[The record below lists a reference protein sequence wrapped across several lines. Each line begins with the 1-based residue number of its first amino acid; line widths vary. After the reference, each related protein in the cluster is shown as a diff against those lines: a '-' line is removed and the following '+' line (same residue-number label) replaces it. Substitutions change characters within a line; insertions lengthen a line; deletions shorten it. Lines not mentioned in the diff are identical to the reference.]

1 MLSFKLSQTIKA
13 GWILLFSSITFLYA
27 ADQTINLK
35 AELTG
40 EGDAKACSVS
50 YIDKSSSSNCEVSD
64 NCTSADECIC
74 VTAGTKV
81 KWKSNRSDD
90 KFKFKVTKLPDM
102 FDASDDCKLDKLKKS
117 HKCTVKSNPTAGS
130 FKYDFVGQFKGDDKE
145 YPCQYDPTIIIKSQE
160 SAPTAENE

>member
-1 MLSFKLSQTIKA
+1 MLRLNLCQTIKA
-13 GWILLFSSITFLYA
+13 GWILLLTSATFLYA
-27 ADQTINLK
+27 ADQTIDVK

-40 EGDAKACSVS
+40 EGDAKVCSVS
-50 YIDKSSSSNCEVSD
+50 YIDSSSGSNCEASD
-64 NCTSADECIC
+64 NCTSANECIC

-102 FDASDDCKLDKLKKS
+102 FDASEDCKLDNLKKS

-130 FKYDFVGQFKGDDKE
+130 YKYDFVGQFKNDDKE
-145 YPCQYDPTIIIKSQE
+145 YPCQYDPTIIIKSQAAE
-160 SAPTAENE
+160 PSAENE